1 MKTKQGA
8 GLSLA
13 SGAKA
18 EAEAA
23 KASLSDRQQ
32 RRLMVSPTVA
42 SHC

>member
-23 KASLSDRQQ
+23 KPLCQTDSRDD
-32 RRLMVSPTVA
+32 
-42 SHC
+42 